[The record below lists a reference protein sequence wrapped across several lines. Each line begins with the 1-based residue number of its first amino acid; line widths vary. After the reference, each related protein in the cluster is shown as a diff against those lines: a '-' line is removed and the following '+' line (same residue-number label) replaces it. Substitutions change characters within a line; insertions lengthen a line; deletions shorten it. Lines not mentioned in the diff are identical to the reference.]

1 MLNQQEAAPTLAQL
15 WRRLPLE
22 LQTLTISFA
31 GVPMAIYFRN
41 KHALQPALRRDM
53 VHANDA
59 EQRKWWAA
67 VLATGWT
74 EGARL
79 LLDAFVVH
87 LPNICDRD
95 KKEYL
100 IPCDKT
106 DRWPQNAEIVKMLFA
121 DEIFTEILVEHGDID
136 ALKVLTAGLPAK
148 VKLTCVVP
156 RTAKGK
162 RHTVAV
168 LDWLC
173 GSHSLNFRQAVD
185 VAVLADNAEAL
196 AWAYKHDTDNCL
208 KALGSVNDFVKAGC
222 AEILQWIHN
231 TIGLSCSAG
240 CPIPDH
246 LSRNSC
252 LKLCDPIEITAQ
264 DALPIHQHL
273 DIVATLTK
281 HAPQAVARVG
291 QFHCL
296 TAVKQAFHGTT
307 QEVLDWFW
315 THHPS
320 RLREPDV
327 WGTPYFPSTQ
337 RCSVSKYVIDRLA
350 LAHRRAYYVPRAVYD
365 KFTPAER
372 ITPRLR
378 EYFVACAVITG
389 DVEWLKQL
397 AVDYSTPVHSLLD
410 IGAGGPFQHCLPHH
424 LSLLRRLV
432 AQRLIT
438 PSSNWIDWFLDS
450 GNLAG
455 AAWLLREVKVAPSSE
470 SARHCARLGFLGLL
484 QLVHNIRP
492 GCRRCIVGCD
502 WRCTHRVVDAWW
514 SKQQPEPRTPCAD
527 CANRKTTEPTDISE
541 WLGSDGEPDSDL
553 NFDLDSLHDDDDDE
567 QYASN
572 ASPFD

>member
-1 MLNQQEAAPTLAQL
+1 MQAQQQEVAAPTLAQL

-22 LQTLTISFA
+22 LQTLTVSFA

-41 KHALQPALRRDM
+41 KHALQPALCRDI

-95 KKEYL
+95 KREDL
-100 IPCDKT
+100 IPCDET

-121 DEIFTEILVEHGDID
+121 
-136 ALKVLTAGLPAK
+136 
-148 VKLTCVVP
+148 
-156 RTAKGK
+156 
-162 RHTVAV
+162 
-168 LDWLC
+168 
-173 GSHSLNFRQAVD
+173 QAVD
-185 VAVLADNAEAL
+185 GAILADNAEAL
-196 AWAYKHDTDNCL
+196 AWAYKHDTENCL

-222 AEILQWIHN
+222 AEILQWIHD

-240 CPIPDH
+240 CPIPGH

-252 LKLCDPIEITAQ
+252 LKLSDPIEITAQ
-264 DALPIHQHL
+264 DALPMHQHL

-281 HAPQAVARVG
+281 HDPQAVARVE

-337 RCSVSKYVIDRLA
+337 RCSVSKYVIDRLG

-365 KFTPAER
+365 KFTPTDRLA
-372 ITPRLR
+372 PRLR
-378 EYFVACAVITG
+378 EYFVACAAITG

-397 AVDYSTPVHSLLD
+397 AVDYSTPTCRPAAHHTKLKLD
-410 IGAGGPFQHCLPHH
+410 
-424 LSLLRRLV
+424 
-432 AQRLIT
+432 
-438 PSSNWIDWFLDS
+438 
-450 GNLAG
+450 
-455 AAWLLREVKVAPSSE
+455 
-470 SARHCARLGFLGLL
+470 
-484 QLVHNIRP
+484 
-492 GCRRCIVGCD
+492 
-502 WRCTHRVVDAWW
+502 
-514 SKQQPEPRTPCAD
+514 
-527 CANRKTTEPTDISE
+527 
-541 WLGSDGEPDSDL
+541 
-553 NFDLDSLHDDDDDE
+553 
-567 QYASN
+567 
-572 ASPFD
+572 